1 MRRLIMV
8 LLHTVLSSIKR
19 INMSFS
25 FRAHYLN
32 NVKDSFPEDFGAV
45 FFYLKYFQSFFLSCI
60 NIHTVNKDDFLHYR
74 RNSGI
79 IYFVCL
85 CTIAL
90 LGLISAR
97 YDQEKQE
104 RLDRLW
110 TKR

>member
-19 INMSFS
+19 INMSLS

-45 FFYLKYFQSFFLSCI
+45 FFIRNIFIFFLSCI
-60 NIHTVNKDDFLHYR
+60 NIHTVNEDDFLHYR